1 MSKNISSYASK
12 RYVLYFVVTVVALI
26 LPFITI
32 NGNHFFLLSFDHK
45 KLNLLFTAFDMQELY
60 LMPFVLIIFFLGIF
74 FLTTLGGRVWCGWA
88 CPQTIFRVIYR
99 DLIQT
104 KLLKIHSNLNN
115 KQKKIEGKIVK
126 RIIGGVIW
134 SILAVIAASNLMW
147 FFVPPEDFF
156 LYLQN
161 PTEHLLTFGI
171 VAGFSVF
178 LIFDVIFLK
187 EKFCVFVCPYARV
200 QSVMFD
206 HDTIQVIYDENR
218 GGKVYDGHNK
228 LGKKP
233 PQGGECIGC
242 EACVHICPTHIDIRQ
257 GMQLDCINCL
267 ECVDACHKVM
277 SNLKKPSLISWTSA
291 HSLKTGNKVKY
302 FRFRTI
308 AYMVIL
314 TVAVIGLLIA
324 ITKKENMLLNI
335 NRTTQLYKVQK
346 QADNSFSVE
355 NYYAFLLQNIDSK
368 DHEYYFEVSDPRI
381 QIKEPLEKI
390 PVKSG
395 SMRKFVVVLSTTET
409 LVNDPTKDT
418 PLEIKIFAFADD
430 DKQNVNTTKSARF
443 VFPKSKIIEEKLN
456 E

>member
-1 MSKNISSYASK
+1 M
-12 RYVLYFVVTVVALI
+12 
-26 LPFITI
+26 
-32 NGNHFFLLSFDHK
+32 
-45 KLNLLFTAFDMQELY
+45 
-60 LMPFVLIIFFLGIF
+60 
-74 FLTTLGGRVWCGWA
+74 
-88 CPQTIFRVIYR
+88 
-99 DLIQT
+99 
-104 KLLKIHSNLNN
+104 
-115 KQKKIEGKIVK
+115 
-126 RIIGGVIW
+126 
-134 SILAVIAASNLMW
+134 
-147 FFVPPEDFF
+147 
-156 LYLQN
+156 
-161 PTEHLLTFGI
+161 
-171 VAGFSVF
+171 
-178 LIFDVIFLK
+178 
-187 EKFCVFVCPYARV
+187 
-200 QSVMFD
+200 
-206 HDTIQVIYDENR
+206 
-218 GGKVYDGHNK
+218 
-228 LGKKP
+228 
-233 PQGGECIGC
+233 
-242 EACVHICPTHIDIRQ
+242 HICPTHIDIRQ

-314 TVAVIGLLIA
+314 TVATIGLLIA